1 MGRKFSTEYRAEAV
15 RMILDN
21 PGTTVK
27 LVRRDL
33 GVGVSTLDKWLKSA
47 RQSMQGSELGPN
59 ERDELRK
66 LRQENQKLKLERELL
81 KKAAVF
87 FANNGSS

>member
-1 MGRKFSTEYRAEAV
+1 MGRKFSSEYRSEAV
-15 RMILDN
+15 RMIMET
-21 PGTTVK
+21 PGVTVK
-27 LVRRDL
+27 QVSKDL
-33 GVGVSTLDKWLKSA
+33 GVGVSTLDKWLRAA
-47 RQSMQGSELGPN
+47 RQSVPGSDMSVN

-81 KKAAVF
+81 KKATVF